1 MSKQFEQIKKKIY
14 PLPELLPEINAWK
27 SKGLSVGFT
36 NGCFDLIHLGH
47 IHYLAEAS
55 DLSDRLII
63 GVNSDA
69 SVYRLKGEGRPIQDE
84 RARAITLAA
93 FSFIDAIVI
102 FEDDTPDH
110 LIQEISPNVLVKG
123 GDYKPE
129 EVVGS
134 QHVWNNGGK
143 VEVLSFLE
151 GYSTSLIEGRVRGY

>member
-14 PLPELLPEINAWK
+14 PLPELLPQINAWK
-27 SKGLSVGFT
+27 SEGLSVTFT

-47 IHYLAEAS
+47 IHYLAGAS
-55 DLSDRLII
+55 DLGDRFIV

-69 SVYRLKGEGRPIQDE
+69 SVQRLKGEGRPIQDE
-84 RARAITLAA
+84 RARTITLAA
-93 FSFIDAIVI
+93 FSFIDAIVV
-102 FEDDTPDH
+102 FEEDTPLQ
-110 LIQEISPNVLVKG
+110 LIQEISPDILVKG

-143 VEVLSFLE
+143 VEILPFLE
-151 GYSTSLIEGRVRGY
+151 GYSTSLIEGRIRGQ